1 MIPFLGLKNLLTTL
15 IGALVALSPRARA
28 QLGKNLKR
36 NKNLSMFVIEN
47 VNVIWKLSL
56 LRHNQL
62 PKGTHVCLHIIGLKF

>member
-47 VNVIWKLSL
+47 VL
-56 LRHNQL
+56 
-62 PKGTHVCLHIIGLKF
+62 